1 MSVIWRKVW
10 SDLWHHKARTL
21 LAVISIA
28 AGVFA
33 LGAIFGMID
42 QLIPNLNRVHQSINS
57 AHLTMYLNDRIDEET
72 ATRLESIDGVVEVEP
87 LNEVSVRYKLEPD
100 EEWQPA
106 LLVMR
111 ADYEDQK
118 FSLLQL
124 HGGAWPS
131 RNHLGIDIRAFDYL
145 GLEYGDKVIFELDG
159 TDRAL
164 AINGKIRHHFMTSPD
179 FGDDPRFF
187 VDGQGLERFGIP
199 KGEFNQL
206 LVQVEPYS
214 DDFAHEIA
222 SEIKDRLGKE
232 GVSVGVTFYNEPD
245 EHWGS
250 DFFKGLN
257 LVLQL
262 LAAVSLFM
270 SVILV
275 YNTLS
280 ALITEQKNQIGVI
293 KALGGKMG
301 TILKVYLAGV
311 LVYGSLALFVSL
323 PLGAYA
329 AFSGAGYFLGIF
341 NIDHSTF
348 AFSTRAVLIQIAAAV
363 GVPLLAALLPVFSGA
378 LITVREA
385 IASYGLGGNFG
396 TSRFDQLIERLGRR
410 FLSAPNAM
418 ALANMFRRKGRLG
431 LTQLV
436 LITAGTLFLM
446 VMTLSNSIQLTVD
459 NELGRRQYQASVA
472 FEDNQR
478 LDRIER
484 LAESL
489 PEVAAA
495 EVRFRQPA
503 SILRAGQATSE
514 AGTGGVLVGVP
525 EHSAMFEPR
534 LVAGRWLQAGDGQA
548 VVLNEETAEDNNIK
562 LGDLI
567 TLDLGELG
575 DDRWQVV
582 GLYRR
587 LSVVPE
593 PDFVYAPQAAIFQ
606 ATTKHNVGTELL
618 LRLQNATETQA
629 NAVTTQLKELF
640 ERRNWDIDETRTIF
654 EDRSFFDNFFVQY
667 LGMLFVLAVIMALV
681 GGVGLMGSLSISVV
695 ERTKEIG
702 VMRAI
707 GAKTPVLMLMFI
719 LEGVLQGVGSWLIAV
734 PVSFVLGQPLANI
747 VGQAMFNVN
756 LDYQYDLQAV
766 LIWLVMVVVIAALA
780 SIMPARSAVSISV
793 RESLAYA

>member
-1 MSVIWRKVW
+1 MSVIWSKVW

-57 AHLTMYLNDRIDEET
+57 AHLTMYLNDRIAEET
-72 ATRLESIDGVVEVEP
+72 ATRLKSIDGVIDVEP
-87 LNEVSVRYKLEPD
+87 LNEVSVRYKLQPD
-100 EEWQPA
+100 DEWQPA

-124 HGGAWPS
+124 RGGVWPS
-131 RNHLGIDIRAFDYL
+131 RNHLGIDIRAFDFL
-145 GLEYGDKVIFELDG
+145 GLDFGDKVIFELDG
-159 TDRAL
+159 VDRAL
-164 AINGKIRHHFMTSPD
+164 SITGKIRHHYMTSPD

-187 VDGQGLERFGIP
+187 ADGPGLERFGIP

-214 DDFAHEIA
+214 DDLAHQIA
-222 SEIKDRLGKE
+222 SEIKDRLGKA
-232 GVSVGVTFYNEPD
+232 GVSVGVTFYNKPD

-270 SVILV
+270 SVVLV

-293 KALGGKMG
+293 KALGGQMG

-311 LVYGSLALFVSL
+311 LVYGSLALLISL

-341 NIDHSTF
+341 NIDHS
-348 AFSTRAVLIQIAAAV
+348 AFVFSPRAVIIQIAAAV
-363 GVPLLAALLPVFSGA
+363 AVPVLAALLPVFNGA

-396 TSRFDQLIERLGRR
+396 ASRFDQLIERLGRR

-418 ALANMFRRKGRLG
+418 ALANIFRRKGRLG

-436 LITAGTLFLM
+436 LITAGILFLM

-459 NELGRRQYQASVA
+459 HELGRRHYQASLA

-478 LDRIER
+478 LNRIER

-489 PEVAAA
+489 PGVAEA

-503 SILRAGQATSE
+503 SILRAGQSTSE

-525 EHSAMFEPR
+525 ENSTLFEPR
-534 LVAGRWLQAGDGQA
+534 LVAGRWLRAGDGR
-548 VVLNEETAEDNNIK
+548 VVVINEETAEDNRIL
-562 LGDLI
+562 LGDII

-575 DDRWQVV
+575 DDPWQVI

-593 PDFVYAPQAAIFQ
+593 PDFVYAPQTAIFQ
-606 ATTKHNVGTELL
+606 TTTKHNVGSELL
-618 LRLQNATETQA
+618 LRLQSASETQA
-629 NAVTTQLKELF
+629 EAITTQLKELF
-640 ERRNWDIDETRTIF
+640 ERRNWDIDETRTIY

-667 LGMLFVLAVIMALV
+667 LGLLFALAVIMALV

-719 LEGVLQGVGSWLIAV
+719 LEGVLQGVVSWLIAV
-734 PVSFVLGQPLANI
+734 PVSFVLGRPLANI
-747 VGQAMFNVN
+747 VGQAMFNID

-766 LIWLVMVVVIAALA
+766 LIWLVMVVIIAALA
-780 SIMPARSAVSISV
+780 SILPARSAVSISV